1 MKKIIILLTLL
12 AMLLTFGVSCAN
24 GSNNGSGSDTVATS
38 QAPAA
43 DSGTAEETA
52 APRHYPDVEKPNDLY
67 ADKTAAG
74 NTFSLFLYTLRPA
87 ADGSGYA
94 SDYYTF
100 YGIEYPTSPL
110 TEAPAEG
117 ISFRLQSGS
126 MNHTDPRYA
135 ETYFIPSGDRE
146 CDYLRA
152 VLTQGSYTV
161 KATENA
167 EITSDADARG
177 FHASIRDPMLTV
189 YEYTD
194 GKLTAYYSVHPNGR
208 FSVTRAGSDETLFS
222 ESVLE
227 EKDIALLYAMVTKY
241 LTAEIAESA
250 GDVDYTTRKGD
261 VTVTDGTKTVTIS
274 RDDFTAI
281 CQKLL
286 KRPNLSLYS
295 RKHRGAELPSSDRML
310 TITSID
316 DKGKPRLA
324 YIVAG
329 NDDTARIYTNEGTG
343 QAYGEYDQYHNCRIV
358 CYFEGYYVS
367 RDDYYKLLSFKDIC
381 AALLPD

>member
-1 MKKIIILLTLL
+1 MR
-12 AMLLTFGVSCAN
+12 
-24 GSNNGSGSDTVATS
+24 SGSF
-38 QAPAA
+38 Q
-43 DSGTAEETA
+43 
-52 APRHYPDVEKPNDLY
+52 Y
-67 ADKTAAG
+67 
-74 NTFSLFLYTLRPA
+74 
-87 ADGSGYA
+87 
-94 SDYYTF
+94 
-100 YGIEYPTSPL
+100 
-110 TEAPAEG
+110 
-117 ISFRLQSGS
+117 
-126 MNHTDPRYA
+126 TDPRYA
-135 ETYFIPSGDRE
+135 ETYFIPSGNRE

-161 KATENA
+161 KATENS

-177 FHASIRDPMLTV
+177 FHASLHDPMLTV

-281 CQKLL
+281 CKKLL

-310 TITSID
+310 TITSVD

-324 YIVAG
+324 YIIAG
-329 NDDTARIYTNEGTG
+329 NDDSARIYTNEGTG
-343 QAYGEYDQYHNCRIV
+343 QAYGEYDPVPQLPY
-358 CYFEGYYVS
+358 S
-367 RDDYYKLLSFKDIC
+367 LL
-381 AALLPD
+381 L

>member
-1 MKKIIILLTLL
+1 MR
-12 AMLLTFGVSCAN
+12 
-24 GSNNGSGSDTVATS
+24 SGSFQYTDT
-38 QAPAA
+38 
-43 DSGTAEETA
+43 
-52 APRHYPDVEKPNDLY
+52 
-67 ADKTAAG
+67 
-74 NTFSLFLYTLRPA
+74 
-87 ADGSGYA
+87 
-94 SDYYTF
+94 
-100 YGIEYPTSPL
+100 
-110 TEAPAEG
+110 
-117 ISFRLQSGS
+117 
-126 MNHTDPRYA
+126 RYA

-161 KATENA
+161 KATENS

-177 FHASIRDPMLTV
+177 FHASLHDPMLTV

-208 FSVTRAGSDETLFS
+208 FSVTRAGSDEALFS

-250 GDVDYTTRKGD
+250 GMTSDYTTTKGD

-274 RDDFTAI
+274 RDDFAAI
-281 CQKLL
+281 CKKLF
-286 KRPNLSLYS
+286 KSSNLSFYS
-295 RKHRGAELPSSDRML
+295 RMHRGAELPSSDRML
-310 TITSID
+310 TITSIND
-316 DKGKPRLA
+316 NGKPRLA
-324 YIVAG
+324 YIIAG
-329 NDDTARIYTNEGTG
+329 NDDSARIYTNEGTG

-367 RDDYYKLLSFKDIC
+367 RDDSYKLLSFKDVY

>member
-1 MKKIIILLTLL
+1 M
-12 AMLLTFGVSCAN
+12 
-24 GSNNGSGSDTVATS
+24 
-38 QAPAA
+38 
-43 DSGTAEETA
+43 
-52 APRHYPDVEKPNDLY
+52 
-67 ADKTAAG
+67 
-74 NTFSLFLYTLRPA
+74 SLFLYTARPA

-100 YGIEYPTSPL
+100 YGIEYPTSAL

-117 ISFRLQSGS
+117 ISFRMRSGS
-126 MNHTDPRYA
+126 FQYTDTRYA

-161 KATENA
+161 KATENS

-177 FHASIRDPMLTV
+177 FHASLHDPMLTV

-208 FSVTRAGSDETLFS
+208 FSVTRAGSDEALFS

-250 GDVDYTTRKGD
+250 GMTSDYTTTKGD

-274 RDDFTAI
+274 RDDFAAI
-281 CQKLL
+281 CKKLF
-286 KRPNLSLYS
+286 KSSNLSFYS
-295 RKHRGAELPSSDRML
+295 RMHRGAELPSSDRML
-310 TITSID
+310 TITSIND
-316 DKGKPRLA
+316 NGKPRLA
-324 YIVAG
+324 YIIAG
-329 NDDTARIYTNEGTG
+329 NDDAAHIYMKGAAQG
-343 QAYGEYDQYHNCRIV
+343 YGEYDQYHNCRII
-358 CYFEGYYVS
+358 CYLDGYIAPI
-367 RDDYYKLLSFKDIC
+367 DDYKFSFKDIC